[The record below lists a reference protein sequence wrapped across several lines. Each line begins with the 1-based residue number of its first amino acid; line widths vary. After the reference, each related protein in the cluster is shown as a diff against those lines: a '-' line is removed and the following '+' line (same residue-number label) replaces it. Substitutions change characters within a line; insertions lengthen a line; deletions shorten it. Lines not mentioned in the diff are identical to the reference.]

1 MLVMWQ
7 SECKRRF
14 VMSVYRPEIDWMP
27 YEVEEAGA
35 EGLLLLGAGERGGQQ
50 QASSAGLVTA

>member
-1 MLVMWQ
+1 
-7 SECKRRF
+7 
-14 VMSVYRPEIDWMP
+14 MSVYRPEIDWMP

-50 QASSAGLVTA
+50 ASSAAAQQASSAGLVTA

>member
-1 MLVMWQ
+1 
-7 SECKRRF
+7 
-14 VMSVYRPEIDWMP
+14 MSVYRPEIDWMP